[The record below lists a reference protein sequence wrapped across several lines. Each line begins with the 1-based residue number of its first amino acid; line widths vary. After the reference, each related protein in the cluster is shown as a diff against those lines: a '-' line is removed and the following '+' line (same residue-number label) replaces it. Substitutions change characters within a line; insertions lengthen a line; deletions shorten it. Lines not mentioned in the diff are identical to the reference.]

1 MAIVSTQL
9 TTSNANVVFGTSTST
24 KAITAL
30 YLCNVTGATQTAN
43 VFLVPAGADP
53 ANCRIYSNISIA
65 GFDSYIADTERIVLE
80 TGDSMWANC
89 SASNAIVMTLSTA
102 AV

>member
-9 TTSNANVVFGTSTST
+9 TTSNANVVYGTSTST
-24 KAITAL
+24 KAVTAL

-43 VFLVPAGADP
+43 VFLVPAGTDP
-53 ANCRIYSNISIA
+53 AQCRIYSNISIA
-65 GFDSYIADTERIVLE
+65 GFDSYIADTERIILE
-80 TGDSMWANC
+80 AGDSIWANC
-89 SASNAIVMTLSTA
+89 SATSAIVMTLSTA